1 MEENLKSIG
10 EDILKIEKLIAKC
23 DECGLKECIQCE
35 VCWDEVQ
42 SIKHLLSEY
51 KKNKKSIDEMVPK
64 ERIKMVL
71 SMLEAKDKK
80 IQRKDSVVRDIVKRL
95 DADIKNISQTKSEK
109 YTDDYRRCRLKAYKT
124 KTRELRDYIEKKYF
138 KEEE

>member
-1 MEENLKSIG
+1 MLIKIFLTNTILVIIIFKPSKIGGIKVEENLKSIG

-51 KKNKKSIDEMVPK
+51 KKKQK
-64 ERIKMVL
+64 E
-71 SMLEAKDKK
+71 
-80 IQRKDSVVRDIVKRL
+80 
-95 DADIKNISQTKSEK
+95 
-109 YTDDYRRCRLKAYKT
+109 Y
-124 KTRELRDYIEKKYF
+124 
-138 KEEE
+138 